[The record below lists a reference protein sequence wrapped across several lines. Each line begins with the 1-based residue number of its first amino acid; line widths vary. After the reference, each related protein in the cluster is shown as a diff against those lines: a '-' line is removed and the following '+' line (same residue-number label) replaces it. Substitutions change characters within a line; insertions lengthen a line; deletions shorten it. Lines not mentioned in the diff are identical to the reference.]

1 MVYHNTAQIAIH
13 TLSNNNKIDN
23 NILYAGEI
31 GIEISD
37 RSSDNFVSNN
47 IINDT
52 RYGIYLLDA
61 GQQNQIFANSVNNA
75 SDCFIL
81 VEDSSRKVGDE
92 RLSQN
97 NNLFDGD
104 HNSSPTDTRFMDD
117 PNCIN
122 IDVINI
128 DVITTG

>member
-1 MVYHNTAQIAIH
+1 M
-13 TLSNNNKIDN
+13 
-23 NILYAGEI
+23 E
-31 GIEISD
+31 IEISD

-52 RYGIYLLDA
+52 RYGIYILDA

-75 SDCFIL
+75 SDCTIL
-81 VEDSSRKVGDE
+81 VEDSSRSSSSDREVGDE
-92 RLSQN
+92 RSFQN

-104 HNSSPTDTRFMDD
+104 DNSSPTDTRFMDN

-122 IDVINI
+122 IDAIGI
-128 DVITTG
+128 DVITRG